1 MTTERRT
8 FTGLGLLLFLGLACT
23 TGRSGLRG
31 GLSAEVVKTLPA
43 EVAQAYDL
51 FAIRCSRC
59 HTLSRPLSAGIDDFE
74 HWEHYVGRMRKMP
87 GSGIS
92 PADGEKI
99 LVFLK
104 YYTEHQKDLPAGPG
118 GEQTS
123 TSSTGGAR

>member
-1 MTTERRT
+1 MSE
-8 FTGLGLLLFLGLACT
+8 
-23 TGRSGLRG
+23 
-31 GLSAEVVKTLPA
+31 EVVQALPG
-43 EVAQAYDL
+43 EVGQAYEL

-59 HTLSRPLSAGIDDFE
+59 HTLARPLSAGIDEFE

-104 YYTEHQKDLPAGPG
+104 YYTEHRNNLPTGSPSPATH
-118 GEQTS
+118 TS
-123 TSSTGGAR
+123 TAGGAR

>member
-8 FTGLGLLLFLGLACT
+8 FTALGLLFALGLACT

-31 GLSAEVVKTLPA
+31 GLSEEVVKALPG

-59 HTLSRPLSAGIDDFE
+59 HTLARPLSAGIDDFE
-74 HWEHYVGRMRKMP
+74 HWEHYVARMRKMP

-104 YYTEHQKDLPAGPG
+104 YYTEHKKDLPSGAQ
-118 GEQTS
+118 EAETQTS
-123 TSSTGGAR
+123 TAGGAR